1 MTNTAFRSGARSA
14 SRPWI
19 EAATLGDLLDRQAAE
34 RPGQEAAVVGAERVT
49 YRDLAIRAE
58 FFARGLVGLGVNA
71 GDHVGLLLP
80 ASVSYLAAMLGAAKV
95 GAIPVPVSD
104 RFKAVELRQV
114 ISHSE
119 MKVLLTALPAD
130 SPTDLP
136 ALLAEAFPD
145 LPSQQASSLELA
157 EVPKLDAVVLV
168 GEGNRAG
175 CLAYEAFTAA
185 AQRVTREE
193 VDRRQE
199 RVRVRDTAMVLYTSG
214 TEATP
219 KGALLSHEAFVR
231 TGSAMAQTRFCLV
244 PEDRVWAAFPLFH
257 IGGIAHAIMC
267 LTAGC
272 TYCHTGFFQP
282 DRALDMLELER
293 CTVAVPAFETI
304 WLPILDHP
312 RFAEADLSAL
322 RIVMNVGV
330 AERLRGMQDRMPHA
344 VQISSFGATE
354 SCSHLALNHVDD
366 PLEKRVTTGGHPLPG
381 MECRVVDPV
390 TGLDVPPNTPGEL
403 LYRGPHLFDGY
414 YKDPQLSK
422 RVIDA
427 DGFFHSGDVATLDE
441 EGRVTFVSRLKD
453 MLKVGGENVA
463 AAEVEGYLLSHSAI
477 NIVQVV
483 AAPDARYVEVPAAF
497 VQLKE
502 GASATEEEIIEFC
515 RGQIATFKV
524 PRYVRFLDEWP
535 MSGTKIKKFVLRE
548 WIRRELEEKGITEAP
563 RMSSQSS
570 VRRS

>member
-1 MTNTAFRSGARSA
+1 MTRTVSSSGTRSSW
-14 SRPWI
+14 RPWI
-19 EAATLGDLLDRQAAE
+19 EATTLGDLLDRQAAE
-34 RPGQEAAVVGAERVT
+34 RPGQEAVVVADERVT

-58 FFARGLVGLGVNA
+58 SFARGLVGLGVDA

-80 ASVSYLAAMLGAAKV
+80 PSVSYIAALLGAAKI
-95 GAIPVPVSD
+95 GAVPVPVSD

-114 ISHSE
+114 ISHSD
-119 MKVLLTALPAD
+119 MKVLFTALPGD
-130 SPTDLP
+130 SPIDLP
-136 ALLAEAFPD
+136 ALLAETFPD
-145 LPSQQASSLELA
+145 LSSQQASSLELA
-157 EVPKLDAVVLV
+157 EAPELHTVVLV
-168 GEGNRAG
+168 GEGERSG
-175 CLAYEAFTAA
+175 FLGYEDFTAA
-185 AQRVTREE
+185 AQRVSGEE
-193 VDRRQE
+193 VSRRQE
-199 RVRVRDTAMVLYTSG
+199 RVRVRDTAIVLYTSG

-231 TGSAMAQTRFCLV
+231 TGHAMAQTRFHLV

-282 DRALDMLELER
+282 DRALDVLESER

-304 WLPILDHP
+304 WLPVLDHP
-312 RFAEADLSAL
+312 RFTEADLSAL
-322 RIVMNVGV
+322 RIIMNVGV
-330 AERLRGMQDRMPHA
+330 AERLRGMQDRVPHA

-354 SCSHLALNHVDD
+354 SCSHLALNHLDD

-403 LYRGPHLFDGY
+403 LYRGPDRFDGY
-414 YKDPQLSK
+414 YKDPELSA
-422 RVIDA
+422 RVIDK

-441 EGRVTFVSRLKD
+441 DGRVTFVSRLKD

-463 AAEVEGYLLSHSAI
+463 AAEVESYLLRHPAI

-502 GASATEEEIIEFC
+502 GASATEEEVIEFC
-515 RGQIATFKV
+515 RGKIATFKV

-535 MSGTKIKKFVLRE
+535 MSGTKIKKYVLRE
-548 WIRRELEEKGITEAP
+548 WIRSELEEKGITEAP
-563 RMSSQSS
+563 RMSSHSS